1 MSDYDSY
8 ERQADVLKLIWDS
21 VLKTL
26 QLITPTLS
34 EAKNVEE
41 LHFGEKHARSLAKQT
56 SKLSFSNPKGA
67 RLRPNHRAQH
77 DRIQQT
83 RAAARTTHKLRKR
96 SQQLAWFAKRSA
108 KNCSSV
114 TLPQVGVLIT
124 EECDCVFVK
133 FT

>member
-41 LHFGEKHARSLAKQT
+41 LHFGEKHARREAQSRQT
-56 SKLSFSNPKGA
+56 NVKVKFFEPK
-67 RLRPNHRAQH
+67 RRAP
-77 DRIQQT
+77 
-83 RAAARTTHKLRKR
+83 APKSPRTTRQDTTNKR
-96 SQQLAWFAKRSA
+96 GGTHYTQTAQAF
-108 KNCSSV
+108 
-114 TLPQVGVLIT
+114 TTIGLI
-124 EECDCVFVK
+124 C
-133 FT
+133 